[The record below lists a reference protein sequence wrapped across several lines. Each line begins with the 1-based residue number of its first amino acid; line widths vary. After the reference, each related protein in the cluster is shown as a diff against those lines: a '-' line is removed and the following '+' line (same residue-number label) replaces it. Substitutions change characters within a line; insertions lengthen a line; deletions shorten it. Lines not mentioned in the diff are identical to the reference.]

1 MSKLAKGDKGLF
13 EAVDGAYYATVRYF
27 VYLRENAAVVKLFT
41 REHAAREYVR
51 RMNDLNGY
59 RCYGWAKSCH

>member
-1 MSKLAKGDKGLF
+1 M
-13 EAVDGAYYATVRYF
+13 RYF

-59 RCYGWAKSCH
+59 RCYGWAKEIC

>member
-1 MSKLAKGDKGLF
+1 M
-13 EAVDGAYYATVRYF
+13 RYF

-41 REHAAREYVR
+41 RELAAREYVR

-59 RCYGWAKSCH
+59 RCYGWEKEIC